1 MEKRDERGSLVTI
14 QPTTFELHCCG
25 CFLFFLFFFL
35 TGKNGVFPAR
45 RRERGKRAAWKNS
58 LVGSLKIPK
67 SLRAQ
72 RQPISEAL

>member
-14 QPTTFELHCCG
+14 QPTTFELHCC
-25 CFLFFLFFFL
+25 CFFFLFFFL

-45 RRERGKRAAWKNS
+45 RRGRGKRAAWKNS

-67 SLRAQ
+67 PLRVQ